1 MYKSG
6 FVLPVGTPPITV
18 GANFNG
24 IVKMKR
30 FKQPFEAQLQVMHE
44 AEVASRCNTAQSY
57 EAQRPLLSQLAADA
71 AAVARTPEQLE
82 TAQREFDFRA
92 NDDEF
97 NRSVHPD
104 ANHDS
109 PPPPP
114 SPPPSI
120 IGIAPKGPP
129 AGGAQH

>member
-1 MYKSG
+1 VYKSG

-24 IVKMKR
+24 MVRMRR

-57 EAQRPLLSQLAADA
+57 VAQRPLLSQLAADA
-71 AAVARTPEQLE
+71 AAAASTPGQVE
-82 TAQREFDFRA
+82 TAKREFDFRA
-92 NDDEF
+92 MDAEF
-97 NRSVHPD
+97 NQSAHPD
-104 ANHDS
+104 AHRDS

-114 SPPPSI
+114 PSI
-120 IGIAPKGPP
+120 LGTAPRAAP
-129 AGGAQH
+129 AVAAPH